1 MNKFL
6 IGVMAGIVLFGS
18 CSKDDDKTDNNNHT
32 PNWKIVKN
40 FPEDKSYETAKIA
53 VYNGKPY
60 LTTYGHRGITAGS
73 EGSFS
78 NEFRGTFFFLN
89 GNAWYMNVLPDQAI
103 TALKEFKGSL
113 YGIRE
118 QRTVSRISPLLE
130 HRYSYTLFKWEN
142 NNYTDLDVLE
152 YTDLNHQEKSMLRS
166 PDLWINNNKLHFVAG
181 TTLNT
186 LKIWEVNSDNKLIV
200 AHNEI
205 SPMPPSDLLITDNKE
220 IAHTSIH
227 TVTEGYITRY
237 YVKGHY
243 FSNIGTLTMGNT
255 YEFYT
260 ELLANGNVYK
270 SNKDVNWQAVKGNLF
285 GMGFEGKKVKNYDNG
300 QIIAN
305 IPAGKVFRGDIMVRN
320 NGKLY
325 MMLGDEK
332 EVADCKGLAIFDGT
346 TLREIPF
353 NLPEPLAPCSRLID
367 ATEYN
372 GKVYLL
378 LNNRRQYVVVES
390 I

>member
-1 MNKFL
+1 MKKFL
-6 IGVMAGIVLFGS
+6 IGMVAVIVLFGS
-18 CSKDDDKTDNNNHT
+18 CSKDDNKADHNNDT

-53 VYNGKPY
+53 VHNDKPY

-78 NEFRGTFFFLN
+78 NEFSGTFFFLN
-89 GNAWYMNVLPDQAI
+89 GNDWYMNVLPDQAVI
-103 TALKEFKGSL
+103 ALKEFKGGL

-118 QRTVSRISPLLE
+118 KKTVYRTSPVLE
-130 HRYSYTLFKWEN
+130 HQYSYTLFKWEN
-142 NNYTDLDVLE
+142 NNYTDLDALE

-186 LKIWEVNSDNKLIV
+186 LTIWEVDSGNKLIV

-205 SPMPPSDLLITDNKE
+205 SPIPPSDLLITDNKE
-220 IAHTSIH
+220 IAHTSVYA
-227 TVTEGYITRY
+227 VTQGYITRY

-243 FSNIGTLTMGNT
+243 FSNTGTLTIGNT

-260 ELLANGNVYK
+260 ELLANSNVYK
-270 SNKDVNWQAVKGNLF
+270 NNKDVNWQAVKGNLF
-285 GMGFEGKKVKNYDNG
+285 GMGFEDKKIKNHDTG
-300 QIIAN
+300 QIMAN
-305 IPAGKVFRGDIMVRN
+305 IGTGKVFRGDIMVRN

-332 EVADCKGLAIFDGT
+332 EVSACKGLAIFDGA

-353 NLPEPLAPCSRLID
+353 NLPAPLASCSRLID
-367 ATEYN
+367 ATEHN

-378 LNNRRQYVVVES
+378 LNNKRQYVIVES